1 MTGLLRAEWTKVT
14 RRKLAWVLALV
25 SVALSG
31 IGTAFTLILADLLEG
46 SDELVLPPPT
56 KPEAYVSALQS
67 AAGNTWVPII
77 LVTIVVAGEYAK
89 GTWPVSL
96 TWDSRRTRHLA
107 AKFLVLTGVSSA
119 IILVTAAVTL
129 AITVVLA
136 KGEGFLS
143 AADISVIV
151 GKVLL
156 IQVAWVGIALLGAV
170 LFRSAALAVGLT
182 LGFSFAEQIL
192 GLVPVYRR
200 VSLSNA
206 VVGIFGEFDLTGIL
220 PIYVPDPPVAAGVL
234 AGWTVLAL
242 GIAFVVTL
250 QRDA

>member
-1 MTGLLRAEWTKVT
+1 MTGLIRAEWAKVT
-14 RRKLAWVLALV
+14 RRKLAWILALV

-31 IGTAFTLILADLLEG
+31 IGTAFTLILADILEG
-46 SDELVLPPPT
+46 TDELVLPPPT

-77 LVTIVVAGEYAK
+77 LVTIIVAGEYAK

-96 TWDSRRTRHLA
+96 TWDSRRTRHLG
-107 AKFLVLTGVSSA
+107 AKFMVLTAVSAA
-119 IILVTAAVTL
+119 IILITAVVTL

-136 KGEGFLS
+136 EGSGFLTFGE
-143 AADISVIV
+143 ISVII

-156 IQVAWVGIALLGAV
+156 VQVAWVGIALLGSV

-192 GLVPVYRR
+192 GLLPIYRR
-200 VSLSNA
+200 ISLSNA
-206 VVGIFGEFDLTGIL
+206 VTGIFGQFDLTGIV
-220 PIYVPDPPVAAGVL
+220 PIYVPDPPVAAAVL
-234 AGWTVLAL
+234 AGWTALSLTVAVL
-242 GIAFVVTL
+242 IAVR
-250 QRDA
+250 RDA